1 MFRPEAHPFGK
12 ELEQV
17 NEVAEEFG
25 SPHVLDEE
33 EQILYRKGLQKFT
46 VEDYI
51 CEIEELYGNVFED
64 KTGTISAGLWL

>member
-1 MFRPEAHPFGK
+1 MFRAEAHPFSK

-25 SPHVLDEE
+25 SPHVLEEE

-46 VEDYI
+46 VDDYL
-51 CEIEELYGNVFED
+51 CEIEELYGSVFD
-64 KTGTISAGLWL
+64 DRTGPISAGFWL